1 MPGKSLAFICSGSVE
16 VVGVEG
22 MSETSKSG
30 RYSCTVRQ
38 PLPHPHLVPHDCR
51 QCHPHDLSGW
61 SQSLG
66 SSQISSLYLSNSPP
80 RYQSKVEHC
89 PGPVESGLDSSST
102 IFFYMKWK
110 KHNSIFEQY
119 HSYNAQVP
127 VFRNSP
133 LPQLSLCSGFPTQ
146 HKLFFNEQ

>member
-1 MPGKSLAFICSGSVE
+1 MPGKSLAFICSGSAE

-80 RYQSKVEHC
+80 RYQSMVEHC

-102 IFFYMKWK
+102 IFFLYEMENNIIQFL
-110 KHNSIFEQY
+110 NSITLIMPRCRFSET
-119 HSYNAQVP
+119 P
-127 VFRNSP
+127 PSP
-133 LPQLSLCSGFPTQ
+133 
-146 HKLFFNEQ
+146 N